1 MSANV
6 ADVTINSITERLV
19 ELSAGQIF
27 VPLNTNTWDRL
38 RIAARISMWNDPG
51 AAPSTGRFFF
61 GLSNG
66 NAAGMGDATPGHCF
80 GWGNFDNTGAWM
92 AMSSRTTSGT
102 RVIYATSAFA
112 YPCKFVSGTP
122 TVASSYLHFVRL
134 NGNLAAPTTW
144 NQSIV
149 TVEFTRGSPDW
160 GISGSWNSSWCE
172 NGTSYDARIVTQANV
187 RASVNSNTDSFSNWA
202 DWYNEPQRTCAVDE
216 GTDGVLNHLHLYW
229 NLSSPYMRILDLMAF
244 EIAP

>member
-6 ADVTINSITERLV
+6 NDITINSITERLV

-38 RIAARISMWNDPG
+38 RVAARISMWNDPG
-51 AAPSTGRFFF
+51 AAASTGRFFL

-66 NAAGMGDATPGHCF
+66 NAAGMGDATPGHCI
-80 GWGNFDNTGAWM
+80 GWGNFDVTGAWM
-92 AMSSRTTSGT
+92 AMSSRTVSGT
-102 RVIYATSAFA
+102 RVTYATSAFA

-122 TVASSYLHFVRL
+122 TVASSFLHYTRL
-134 NGNLAAPTTW
+134 NGNLAAPTSW
-144 NQSIV
+144 NQSFV
-149 TVEFTRGSPDW
+149 TVEFTRASPNW
-160 GISGSWNSSWCE
+160 GISGCWNTSVCE
-172 NGTSYDARIVTQANV
+172 NGTSYDARILAQNNIRGV
-187 RASVNSNTDSFSNWA
+187 ASSNTDSFATWA
-202 DWYNEPQRTCAVDE
+202 DYNNEPQVTVAVDE

-229 NLSSPYMRILDLMAF
+229 NLSSPYMRVLDLMAF